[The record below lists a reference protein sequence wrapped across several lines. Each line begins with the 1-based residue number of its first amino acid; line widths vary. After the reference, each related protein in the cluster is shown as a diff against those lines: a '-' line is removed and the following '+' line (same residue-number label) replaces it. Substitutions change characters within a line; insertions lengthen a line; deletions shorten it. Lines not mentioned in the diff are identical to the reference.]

1 MRKRNL
7 IFPLVVSSLFMPS
20 IEALESTT
28 EFNSLENENNIAID
42 ILIAEGGGGGGGGGQ
57 KPSDKE
63 ATQKKRQ
70 AAQDAAKKRI
80 IKAKRAAGKSLTDEE
95 KKIICTS
102 GDDCNFEIDF
112 FAYDFL
118 YSDFLMKEK
127 EVKKWLIESNLFSP
141 SIWNIFQNYRYE
153 ILQEYINLSLIHI

>member
-7 IFPLVVSSLFMPS
+7 IFPLVVGSLFMPS

-28 EFNSLENENNIAID
+28 EFISLENENNIAID
-42 ILIAEGGGGGGGGGQ
+42 ILIAEGGGGGGGGQ

-80 IKAKRAAGKSLTDEE
+80 IQSKRAAGK
-95 KKIICTS
+95 
-102 GDDCNFEIDF
+102 
-112 FAYDFL
+112 
-118 YSDFLMKEK
+118 
-127 EVKKWLIESNLFSP
+127 P
-141 SIWNIFQNYRYE
+141 
-153 ILQEYINLSLIHI
+153 